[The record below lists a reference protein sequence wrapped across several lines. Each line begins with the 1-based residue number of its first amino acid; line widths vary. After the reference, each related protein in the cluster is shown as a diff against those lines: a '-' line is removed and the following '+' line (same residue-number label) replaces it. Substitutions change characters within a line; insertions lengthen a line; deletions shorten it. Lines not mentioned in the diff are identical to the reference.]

1 MKMFLVILSLLAV
14 GVLAQVEDFSFNE
27 LKSCVPFTVKVG
39 TGDKY
44 AVELIG
50 DEAVLPA
57 ISAEI
62 ETQAGSGWRIL
73 NIQTVDAINTQKT
86 LAVQVTLPL
95 DDALLRK
102 VTLSGAGDIELELK
116 QTRND
121 FEAENKGS
129 GNLVLRAGS
138 KVVRLINSG
147 SGNITASGAYQ
158 EATLTSSGKGD
169 IYLQGAISVEVAAS
183 GDGTIFIDGVAGFT
197 QITGEHTG
205 AGVVFSRGA
214 TCEVGPF
221 DVPTEDFQANDPG
234 APVVA
239 VARQVA
245 VAQPGQ
251 SVSGRQTSVGTNR
264 GTTVTTAGNASSN
277 QCVPAQGPFPTTVAA
292 LTCGLVTT
300 QAAQCG
306 GEFVTADAVP
316 CEDEI

>member
-27 LKSCVPFTVKVG
+27 LKSCVPFTVKVN

-44 AVELIG
+44 AIELIG
-50 DEAVLPA
+50 DVSILPA

-62 ETQAGSGWRIL
+62 ETQAASGWRIL
-73 NIQTVDAINTQKT
+73 RIQTVDAINTKKT
-86 LAVQVTLPL
+86 IAVQVTVPL
-95 DDALLRK
+95 DAVLKKITLL
-102 VTLSGAGDIELELK
+102 GAGDIELELR
-116 QTRND
+116 QTQND

-129 GNLVLRAGS
+129 GNLVMRVS
-138 KVVRLINSG
+138 SEVIRLINSG
-147 SGNITASGAYQ
+147 NGNITTSGFYQ
-158 EATLTSSGKGD
+158 EATLTSSSKSD
-169 IYLQGAISVEVAAS
+169 IYVQGAINVEVDAS
-183 GDGTIFIDGVAGFT
+183 GDGTIFIDGVAGLT
-197 QITGEHTG
+197 EIIGEHTG

>member
-1 MKMFLVILSLLAV
+1 MFLVKLTLLAV
-14 GVLAQVEDFSFNE
+14 GVWAQVEDFSFNE

-44 AVELIG
+44 AIELIG
-50 DEAVLPA
+50 DVSVLPA
-57 ISAEI
+57 ISAKI
-62 ETQAGSGWRIL
+62 ETQDASGWRIL
-73 NIQTVDAINTQKT
+73 NIQTVDAINTKKT
-86 LAVQVTLPL
+86 IAVQVTVPL
-95 DDALLRK
+95 DAVLKKITLL
-102 VTLSGAGDIELELK
+102 GAGDIELELR
-116 QTRND
+116 QTQND

-129 GNLVLRAGS
+129 GNLVMRVS
-138 KVVRLINSG
+138 SEVIRLINSG
-147 SGNITASGAYQ
+147 NGNITTSGFYQ

-169 IYLQGAISVEVAAS
+169 IYVQGAINVEVDAS
-183 GDGTIFIDGVAGFT
+183 GDGTIFIDGVAGLT
-197 QITGEHTG
+197 EIIGEHTG

>member
-27 LKSCVPFTVKVG
+27 LKSCVPFTVKVN

-44 AVELIG
+44 AIELIG
-50 DEAVLPA
+50 DVSILPA

-62 ETQAGSGWRIL
+62 ETQAASGWRIL
-73 NIQTVDAINTQKT
+73 RIQTVDAINTKKT
-86 LAVQVTLPL
+86 IAVQVTVPL
-95 DDALLRK
+95 DAVLKKITLL
-102 VTLSGAGDIELELK
+102 GAGDIELELR
-116 QTRND
+116 QTQND

-129 GNLVLRAGS
+129 GNLVMRVS
-138 KVVRLINSG
+138 SEVIRLINSG
-147 SGNITASGAYQ
+147 NGNITTSGFYQ

-169 IYLQGAISVEVAAS
+169 IYVQGAINVEVDAS
-183 GDGTIFIDGVAGFT
+183 GDGTIFIDGVAGLT
-197 QITGEHTG
+197 EIIGEHTG